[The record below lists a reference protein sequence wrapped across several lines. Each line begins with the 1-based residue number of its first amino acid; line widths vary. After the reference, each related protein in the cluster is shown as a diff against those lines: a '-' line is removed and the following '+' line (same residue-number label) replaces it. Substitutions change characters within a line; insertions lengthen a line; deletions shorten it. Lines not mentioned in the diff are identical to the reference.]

1 MPPPAGLAR
10 NFLYFD
16 LSTCLLAEGTP
27 IICRQPD
34 PPPPRAMHNETL
46 RPESAPPDWNGV
58 QPTLTGHAQHAPGT
72 LVDKYGRR
80 ITYVRLSI
88 TDRCDFRCTYC
99 MAEEMTFLPRSEV
112 LSLEECLRVA
122 SVFVGLGVN
131 KLRITGGEPLVRKD
145 VMWLIEHLGALPG
158 LDNLVL
164 TTNGSQLE
172 RFAAPLKAAGVRRL
186 NVSLDTLRPDRF
198 KAITRIGD
206 VAKVLKGIEAARA
219 AGFRRTKLNA
229 VMMRGMND
237 DEFADLVQYA
247 VDHELDISF
256 IEEMP
261 LGDIHGRSHTF
272 ISSEET
278 RQRLA
283 ERFTLVASTESSGGP
298 ARYWRIPGTETRVG
312 FISPHSHNFCDT
324 CNRVRITAK
333 GELYPCLGQND
344 AIQLLPVLRAHPED
358 TEPLKQAIMESMGI
372 KPYGHDFTHQM
383 DAPQVV
389 RFMSMT
395 GG

>member
-1 MPPPAGLAR
+1 M
-10 NFLYFD
+10 
-16 LSTCLLAEGTP
+16 
-27 IICRQPD
+27 Q
-34 PPPPRAMHNETL
+34 NETL
-46 RPESAPPDWNGV
+46 RPETTPDGLSDFTPTINTK
-58 QPTLTGHAQHAPGT
+58 QPSRAPGT

-99 MAEEMTFLPRSEV
+99 MAEEMTFLPRNEV
-112 LSLEECLRVA
+112 MSLEECLRVA
-122 SVFVGLGVN
+122 SVFVGLGVS

-145 VMWLIEHLGALPG
+145 ALWLIERLGALPG
-158 LDNLVL
+158 LDNLVM
-164 TTNGSQLE
+164 TSNGSQLD
-172 RFAAPLKAAGVRRL
+172 RFAPALKAAGVKRI
-186 NVSLDTLRPDRF
+186 NISLDTLKAERF

-206 VAKVLKGIEAARA
+206 LAKVLNGIKAAQA
-219 AGFRRTKLNA
+219 AGFQRTKLNA
-229 VMMRGMND
+229 VMMRGTND
-237 DEFADLVQYA
+237 NEFGDLVQFA
-247 VDHELDISF
+247 VDNELDLSF

-261 LGDIHGRSHTF
+261 LGEIHGRNGTY

-278 RQRLA
+278 REALAQRFDLIPSA
-283 ERFTLVASTESSGGP
+283 ESSGGP
-298 ARYWRIPGTETRVG
+298 ARYWRIPGSETRIG

-344 AIQLLPVLRAHPED
+344 ALHLLSVLRDHPGQD
-358 TEPLKQAIMESMGI
+358 TPLRQAIIASMGI
-372 KPYGHDFTHQM
+372 KPFGHDFTQQM

>member
-1 MPPPAGLAR
+1 
-10 NFLYFD
+10 
-16 LSTCLLAEGTP
+16 
-27 IICRQPD
+27 
-34 PPPPRAMHNETL
+34 MHNETL
-46 RPESAPPDWNGV
+46 SPESTPAGMSEFRPVISD
-58 QPTLTGHAQHAPGT
+58 PTSRHAAGT
-72 LVDKYGRR
+72 LVDRYGRR

-99 MAEEMTFLPRSEV
+99 MSEEMTFLPRSEV
-112 LSLEECLRVA
+112 LSLEEFLRLA
-122 SVFVGLGVN
+122 KVFVSLGVS

-145 VMWLIEHLGALPG
+145 AMWLIEQLGAIPG

-172 RFAAPLKAAGVRRL
+172 RFAGDLKQAGVKRL
-186 NVSLDTLRPDRF
+186 NISLDTLRADRF

-206 VAKVLKGIEAARA
+206 IEKVLRGIDAARE
-219 AGFRRTKLNA
+219 AGFSHTKLNT
-229 VMMRGMND
+229 VMMRGTND
-237 DEFADLVQYA
+237 DEFTDLVQYA
-247 VDHELDISF
+247 VDHQLDISF

-261 LGDIHGRSHTF
+261 MGDIHGRSHEY
-272 ISSEET
+272 IGSDET
-278 RQRLA
+278 LERLGG
-283 ERFTLVASTESSGGP
+283 RFTLVASAETTGGP

-312 FISPHSHNFCDT
+312 FISPHSHNFCDS

-344 AIQLLPVLRAHPED
+344 VIHLKSALREHEED
-358 TEPLKQAIMESMGI
+358 DALRQAIMDAMGI
-372 KPYGHDFTHQM
+372 KPLGHDFTHQM
-383 DAPQVV
+383 DNPQVV

>member
-1 MPPPAGLAR
+1 
-10 NFLYFD
+10 
-16 LSTCLLAEGTP
+16 
-27 IICRQPD
+27 
-34 PPPPRAMHNETL
+34 MHNETL
-46 RPESAPPDWNGV
+46 KPEIVPAGLTDFRPPPAK
-58 QPTLTGHAQHAPGT
+58 TTGHAPGT

-99 MAEEMTFLPRSEV
+99 MAEEMTFLPRQSV

-122 SVFVGLGVN
+122 TAFVGLGVS

-145 VMWLIEHLGALPG
+145 ALWLIERLGALPG

-164 TTNGSQLE
+164 TTNGSQLD
-172 RFAAPLKAAGVRRL
+172 RFASPLRKAGVKRL
-186 NVSLDTLRPDRF
+186 NISLDTLDAGRF
-198 KAITRIGD
+198 RSITRIGD
-206 VAKVLKGIEAARA
+206 LDKVLRGIDAART
-219 AGFRRTKLNA
+219 AGFRRTKLNT
-229 VMMRGMND
+229 VMMRGVND
-237 DEFADLVQYA
+237 GEFVNLVRFA
-247 VDHELDISF
+247 VTNELDISF

-261 LGDIHGRSHTF
+261 LGDIVGRNSTY

-278 RQRLA
+278 RALLGEHFELIPSA
-283 ERFTLVASTESSGGP
+283 ESSGGP
-298 ARYWRIPGTETRVG
+298 ARYWRIPGSETRIG

-344 AIQLLPVLRAHPED
+344 SVDLLRVLRSGAD
-358 TEPLKQAIMESMGI
+358 DAGLRQALVDSMGI
-372 KPYGHDFTHQM
+372 KPWGHDFTEQM
-383 DAPQVV
+383 DKPQVV

>member
-1 MPPPAGLAR
+1 M
-10 NFLYFD
+10 
-16 LSTCLLAEGTP
+16 
-27 IICRQPD
+27 Q
-34 PPPPRAMHNETL
+34 NETL
-46 RPESAPPDWNGV
+46 RPEST
-58 QPTLTGHAQHAPGT
+58 PTGLANFTPSVDSSRLKHAPGT

-80 ITYVRLSI
+80 ISYVRLSI

-99 MAEEMTFLPRSEV
+99 MAEEMTFLPRHEV
-112 LSLEECLRVA
+112 MSLEECLQLA
-122 SVFVGLGVN
+122 TVFVSLGVN

-145 VMWLIEHLGALPG
+145 AMWLIERLGALPG
-158 LDNLVL
+158 LDNLVI

-172 RFAAPLKAAGVRRL
+172 RYAPALKAAGVKRI
-186 NVSLDTLRPDRF
+186 NISLDTLKAERF

-206 VAKVLKGIEAARA
+206 LAKVLAGIKAAQA
-219 AGFRRTKLNA
+219 AGFKRTKLNT
-229 VMMRGMND
+229 VMMRGIND
-237 DEFADLVQYA
+237 DEFADLVQFA
-247 VDHELDISF
+247 LDHELDLSF

-261 LGDIHGRSHTF
+261 LGEIHGRQNTY

-278 RQRLA
+278 RELLGR
-283 ERFTLVASTESSGGP
+283 RFELIPSTESSGGP
-298 ARYWRIPGTETRVG
+298 ARYWRVPGSESRIG
-312 FISPHSHNFCDT
+312 FISPHSHNFCDS

-344 AIQLLPVLRAHPED
+344 AMHLMPILREHPGDDER
-358 TEPLKQAIMESMGI
+358 LRQAIIDSMGI
-372 KPYGHDFTHQM
+372 KPYGHDFTQQM